1 MGMSR
6 EAEIDGRELLALS
19 EEAPEQVETIIQMML
34 DAEEELL
41 PDDEDDES

>member
-1 MGMSR
+1 MSR

-19 EEAPEQVETIIQMML
+19 EEAPEQVEAIIQMML